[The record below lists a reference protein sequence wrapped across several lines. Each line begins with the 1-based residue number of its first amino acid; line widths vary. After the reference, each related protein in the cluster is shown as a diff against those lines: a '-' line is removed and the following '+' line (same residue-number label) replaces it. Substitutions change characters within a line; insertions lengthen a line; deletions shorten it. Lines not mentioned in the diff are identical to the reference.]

1 MKKIV
6 VSLVLLVVLS
16 GVGAFAAPQI
26 TVDEAVYQFGA
37 VLEGAMVTHTFVLT
51 NAGDE
56 TLTITNVS
64 TTCGCTTTDLV
75 KKTLTSGESVNLD
88 VRFDSVGYGG
98 QTITK
103 LINVESNDPA
113 AQPKFVLQLHGAVN
127 KAQQYNIASGDLIYL
142 FFLLID
148 LRAPEAYAASHMLG
162 AISIPYD
169 ELNDWTDRLPTG
181 VLIILYDQDGKL
193 SDEAAQMLNKN
204 GFPEAKSLL
213 GGLNEWTRTYK
224 DKFIFTA
231 ASE

>member
-56 TLTITNVS
+56 TLVITNVS
-64 TTCGCTTTDLV
+64 TTCGCTTADLV

-103 LINVESNDPA
+103 LITVNSNDPV
-113 AQPKFVLQLHGAVN
+113 QPQFVLRIQGTVN
-127 KAQQYNIASGDLIYL
+127 KKQQYNIASGDLIYL